1 MTKLAI
7 FDLDGTLLDTA
18 YEIGHATNHAL
29 KTLNFPIR
37 ELDEYYNLCGK
48 GIYNLFRDAL
58 PANQGTEENVAKMA
72 KLFLEY
78 YEQHMNDYTKPY
90 PGIPEMLEKLE
101 QKGIKLAIAS
111 NKYQAGTE
119 KIVKHFFGKL
129 QFVKIL
135 GQRDGKPIKPD
146 PLIVEE
152 IIEAAGSIDKEEVIY
167 IGDSDVDMKT
177 GRNAGVK
184 TIGVSW
190 GFRGEEELKS
200 YFPWH
205 IAHNASELINY
216 ILN

>member
-29 KTLNFPIR
+29 KTLDFPTR

-58 PANQGTEENVAKMA
+58 PANQGTEENVSKMA

-90 PGIPEMLEKLE
+90 PGIPEMLKELE
-101 QKGIKLAIAS
+101 QKGIKLAVAS

-200 YFPWH
+200 YSPWN